1 LVEAVVV
8 ADPRRQLM
16 AVHLLKPLN
25 MVQEALALAVEA
37 EVHFVALIRVIRQEA
52 AAAPAVVP

>member
-1 LVEAVVV
+1 VVV